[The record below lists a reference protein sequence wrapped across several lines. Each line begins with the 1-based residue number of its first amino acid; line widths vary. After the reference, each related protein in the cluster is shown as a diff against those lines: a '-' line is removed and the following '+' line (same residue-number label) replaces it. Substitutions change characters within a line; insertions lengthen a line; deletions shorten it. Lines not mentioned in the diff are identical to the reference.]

1 MSLVTTGKLVEEAH
15 INGKCVPA
23 FNVGSMEMVRGAVK
37 AAEELNVPIIIQI
50 AERLLKYSPLEL
62 MGPMMVQ
69 AARESRVDIAVN
81 MDHCRDLAVMKRALD
96 YGFTGVM
103 YDGSTDP
110 Y

>member
-50 AERLLKYSPLEL
+50 AERLLKYL
-62 MGPMMVQ
+62 PMAHLQ
-69 AARESRVDIAVN
+69 KEN
-81 MDHCRDLAVMKRALD
+81 WGWLAVLR
-96 YGFTGVM
+96 
-103 YDGSTDP
+103 TD
-110 Y
+110 